1 MRFNRH
7 ALLLFAGFCTLV
19 AVAAS
24 SNGGNWF
31 HAAEAVSTAI
41 ILAGLVGLG
50 RRSNPGAPASP
61 RRRQG

>member
-7 ALLLFAGFCTLV
+7 ALLLFAGFCALL

-31 HAAEAVSTAI
+31 HAGEAVSTAI
-41 ILAGLVGLG
+41 IIAGLVGLG
-50 RRSNPGAPASP
+50 RRSTPGAPRVP
-61 RRRQG
+61 HRRHG